1 MGRIITVS
9 VVLIVGIFGSVV
21 GLIPEWVG
29 ISMGLFWSMGAI
41 VFGIQYGLMAERHL
55 DEFHGIIKFL
65 LAGGIVSAFFWPITA
80 PFIFHAHAKINCK
93 NLSNG
98 KDSAVLMTSLF

>member
-1 MGRIITVS
+1 MTRMIS
-9 VVLIVGIFGSVV
+9 VCTMIVLGIFGSIV

-29 ISMGLFWSMGAI
+29 LIIALPASMGWI
-41 VFGIQYGLMAERHL
+41 VFAIQYSLMLERHP

-65 LAGGIVSAFFWPITA
+65 LTISFVSAVFWPLTA

-93 NLSNG
+93 NLSTG
-98 KDSAVLMTSLF
+98 EDHAALMTSLF